1 MIVCKGKNV
10 NPFGSI
16 KRSVYIFIF
25 LSTLKDYTC
34 CLFTLST
41 KRKVIIH
48 KIKFF
53 INFVIFRLKYKIL
66 SENSI
71 WGLDGQ
77 DEGLCF
83 NS

>member
-34 CLFTLST
+34 CFTLST